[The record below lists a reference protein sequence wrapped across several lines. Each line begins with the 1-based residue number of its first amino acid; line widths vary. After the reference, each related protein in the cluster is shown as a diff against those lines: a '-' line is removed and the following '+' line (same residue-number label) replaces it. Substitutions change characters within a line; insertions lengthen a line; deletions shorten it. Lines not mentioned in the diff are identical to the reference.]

1 MKYKA
6 PGKCPVCGEKLAI
19 TKLNCPKCTTA
30 IEGEFK
36 PCPYCRLPKDELDFI
51 NTFIMC
57 RGNIK
62 DVEKALGI
70 SYPTVRSK
78 LDSVIKSLGLQEEAK
93 RKTKREEIKAIKEEA
108 MAEMK
113 EAIEEL
119 KSAKQEI
126 LDKLSEGKLSME
138 EAMKAITNL
147 KNK

>member
-62 DVEKALGI
+62 DVEKTLGI

-78 LDSVIKSLGLQEEAK
+78 LDSVIKSLGLQDEVKRRTMREEAK
-93 RKTKREEIKAIKEEA
+93 AIKKEA
-108 MAEMK
+108 MAEFK
-113 EAIEEL
+113 EAMEEL
-119 KSAKQEI
+119 KTAKLET
-126 LDKLSEGKLSME
+126 LDKLSQGRMTVE
-138 EAMKAITNL
+138 EAMNAIKDL
-147 KNK
+147 KL

>member
-62 DVEKALGI
+62 DVEKTLGI

-78 LDSVIKSLGLQEEAK
+78 LDSVIKSLGLQDEAK
-93 RKTKREEIKAIKEEA
+93 KRTRREEMRAMKEEA
-108 MAEMK
+108 MAELK
-113 EAIEEL
+113 EAMADL
-119 KSAKQEI
+119 KVAKEEI
-126 LDKLSEGKLSME
+126 LDNLSEGRLTME
-138 EAMKAITNL
+138 EAMKAIKDL
-147 KNK
+147 KL